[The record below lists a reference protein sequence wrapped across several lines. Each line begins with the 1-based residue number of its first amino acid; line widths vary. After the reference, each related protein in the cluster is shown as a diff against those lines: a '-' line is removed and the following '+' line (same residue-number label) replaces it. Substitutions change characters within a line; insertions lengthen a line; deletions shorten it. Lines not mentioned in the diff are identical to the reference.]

1 MEAIQAL
8 AQNIVTALRVLGGV
22 IVVGCLVW
30 SGILWMT
37 AAGNARQ
44 IDTARNAFIGSFV
57 GFAIVAAAPQI
68 AAFISSA
75 LGAGA

>member
-37 AAGNARQ
+37 AAGNPRQ
-44 IDTARNAFIGSFV
+44 IDTARNAFIGSFI

-68 AAFISSA
+68 AAFISGA